1 MALGTIGGSV
11 DSGVLPIGPPR
22 QPPPEPAPAVDRLGP
37 PPPTDRLRGW
47 IVTASVTLLAA
58 VVRFWNLG
66 SPTDKGTPVF
76 DEKHYAPQAWQML
89 RNGGV
94 EDNPGY
100 ELVVHPPLGKQLIAV
115 GEALFGYDG
124 LGWRVSAA
132 VAGTLCVLLIVRAT
146 RRMTRSTLLGG
157 IAGILLICDG
167 LSHVQSRIGMLDI
180 FLALF
185 VLGAFTALVCDR
197 DDVRARMA
205 RVVAAGRI
213 GDSPF
218 GPRLGVRW
226 WRFAAGAMLG
236 LACAVK
242 WSGIYWVVAFAALC
256 LLWDVTARRAAGVQK
271 PWVGTLVRDA
281 GPVAWAM
288 AAVPLLVYL
297 SSWWAWFGSE
307 TAIDRHV
314 IDSATGSASA
324 VAGGGPS
331 FLPDSLRSLWLYS
344 SHVLDFHA
352 HLLTPVDH
360 PHPWESKPWAW
371 PMALRPMVYALSSG
385 SGAPPCGAAECYS
398 TVMLV
403 GTPALWL
410 PALGVAAWS
419 LWRTVTSFDW
429 RYAAVLVGYGAG
441 FLPWFINI
449 DRQMYFFYMTPV
461 APFLVIGTTLVLGE
475 VLGRARAGME
485 RRTTGLFVV
494 ALYVGAVIA
503 NFAWLWPILNGD
515 SISAAQYHAE
525 LWLPSWK

>member
-1 MALGTIGGSV
+1 
-11 DSGVLPIGPPR
+11 
-22 QPPPEPAPAVDRLGP
+22 
-37 PPPTDRLRGW
+37 
-47 IVTASVTLLAA
+47 
-58 VVRFWNLG
+58 
-66 SPTDKGTPVF
+66 
-76 DEKHYAPQAWQML
+76 
-89 RNGGV
+89 
-94 EDNPGY
+94 
-100 ELVVHPPLGKQLIAV
+100 
-115 GEALFGYDG
+115 
-124 LGWRVSAA
+124 
-132 VAGTLCVLLIVRAT
+132 
-146 RRMTRSTLLGG
+146 
-157 IAGILLICDG
+157 
-167 LSHVQSRIGMLDI
+167 
-180 FLALF
+180 
-185 VLGAFTALVCDR
+185 
-197 DDVRARMA
+197 
-205 RVVAAGRI
+205 
-213 GDSPF
+213 
-218 GPRLGVRW
+218 
-226 WRFAAGAMLG
+226 
-236 LACAVK
+236 
-242 WSGIYWVVAFAALC
+242 
-256 LLWDVTARRAAGVQK
+256 
-271 PWVGTLVRDA
+271 
-281 GPVAWAM
+281 M

-324 VAGGGPS
+324 VSGGGPS

-360 PHPWESKPWAW
+360 PHPWESKPWTW
-371 PMALRPMVYALSSG
+371 PMGLRPMVYALSSG

-410 PALGVAAWS
+410 PALLVGAWS

-475 VLGRARAGME
+475 ILGRARAGME
-485 RRTTGLFVV
+485 RRSTGLLVV